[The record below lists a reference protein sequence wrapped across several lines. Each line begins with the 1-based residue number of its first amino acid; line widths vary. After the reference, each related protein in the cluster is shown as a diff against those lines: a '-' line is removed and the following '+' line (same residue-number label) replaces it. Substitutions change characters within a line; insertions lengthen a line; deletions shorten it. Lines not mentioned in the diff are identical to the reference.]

1 MENLEQQASTFF
13 GNKEYEKALEIY
25 QLLFKDSPKNET
37 YAIACGICYDSIGN
51 KELAAEYY
59 AEALR
64 INRKSEAA
72 LLNLST
78 TYYELKDF
86 EKCDDYARRVLD
98 INPKNPSA
106 WQNLAN
112 MAFCDA
118 KYDLALEYYQEMYK
132 NNPNSYIAMINI
144 ANTYYSLNKYV
155 LALEFAKKS
164 LNKHPSSSAA
174 HILAANSL
182 NAMGKYEKAI
192 DMYMRAFELDSEN
205 IDLLNSMSE
214 TYHYLSD
221 WENCLLFAWRYLK
234 ASDPNSNVN
243 HLNFGYLLYECYSEK
258 SKDLAQKY
266 AAKWLKYFP
275 DNKIVQHMANAL
287 TDGSALQES
296 DAEFIKETFDSFAP
310 EFEKT
315 LANLEYQAPEL
326 IRQALEKNLKTSL
339 FTKYHILDLGC
350 GTGLCGE
357 KIKKFATMRGLLGV
371 DLSEKMLEIAREK
384 KLYAELFCDDLCH
397 YMENSEYFFHVIV
410 AADVLTYFGDLTKVC
425 VRVARSLTPDG
436 LFVFTFSENEI
447 NKEDFYMAPSGRF
460 VHAPSYVER
469 VLKSAG
475 LKLISSER
483 HILRNEAES
492 PVYGYVTVAQ
502 KPDLAQRHNS

>member
-1 MENLEQQASTFF
+1 MENLERQASTFF
-13 GNKEYEKALEIY
+13 GNKEFAKALEIY
-25 QLLFKDSPKNET
+25 QLLFQGNPKNES
-37 YAIACGICYDSIGN
+37 YAIACGICNDSLGN
-51 KELAAEYY
+51 KDLAAEYY
-59 AEALR
+59 HEALR

-78 TYYELKDF
+78 TYYELKNF
-86 EKCDDYARRVLD
+86 EKCEEYAQRVLD
-98 INPKNPSA
+98 INPKNASA

-112 MAFCDA
+112 IAFCNS
-118 KYDLALEYYQEMYK
+118 KYEIALEYYQEMYK

-144 ANTYYSLNKYV
+144 ANTYYSLGKYV

-164 LNKHPSSSAA
+164 LQRHPSSVAA

-192 DMYMRAFELDSEN
+192 DMYTRAYELDAEN
-205 IDLLNSMSE
+205 IDLLNSLSE

-221 WENCLLFAWRYLK
+221 WENCLLFAWRYTKNVKEEL
-234 ASDPNSNVN
+234 NSAQ
-243 HLNFGYLLYECYSEK
+243 LNFGYLLYECYSEK
-258 SKDLAQKY
+258 SKELAQKY
-266 AAKWLKYFP
+266 ASKWLKFYP

-287 TDGSALQES
+287 INGSALQES

-315 LANLEYQAPEL
+315 LASLEYQAPSL
-326 IRQALEKNLKTSL
+326 IREALENNLKKSI

-357 KIKKFATMRGLLGV
+357 KIKKFASMRGLIGV
-371 DLSEKMLEIAREK
+371 DLSEKMLEIAKTK
-384 KLYAELFCDDLCH
+384 KIYAELICDDLCH
-397 YMENSEYFFHVIV
+397 YMENSSYFFDVIV
-410 AADVLTYFGDLTKVC
+410 ASDVLTYFGDLTKTF
-425 VRVARSLTPDG
+425 VRVFRSLTPDG
-436 LFVFTFSENEI
+436 LFVFTFSENEL
-447 NKEDFYMAPSGRF
+447 NKDDFYMAPSGRF
-460 VHAPSYVER
+460 VHSPSYIER
-469 VLKSAG
+469 LLKSAG

-502 KPDLAQRHNS
+502 KPDLSQKNTF